1 MRTTRH
7 RLATAAAVLVLVC
20 GPAAAGCSQGAGSRR
35 VGVVVPFLTS
45 PFWEAYDRDIPRQ
58 AAREGVRVLPTVN
71 SGNDASQQITDI
83 RNLLAQNIDGLVV
96 SPIDSAAIVTG
107 LRAAQQRRVPVVAV
121 DVAPDQGKVAIV
133 VRADN
138 RAYGEKACRSL
149 GRIVRSGKV
158 VQIEGDLASVNGRD
172 RTAAFS
178 QCVRRRYPHIRVLD
192 IAAGWQADKAAAGLE
207 ALYSA
212 NPDIKGIY
220 LQAGGV
226 YLAPTLR
233 TLQRHGA
240 LRPRGRRGHIAIVSN
255 DGIPQELDAI
265 RKGWIDATVSQPTDL
280 YARYAMVYIK
290 QAMAGKPFR
299 KGRTDHGSTIVE
311 VRPGILEDQLPAP
324 LVTRANVN
332 DPALWGNR
340 G

>member
-1 MRTTRH
+1 MRH
-7 RLATAAAVLVLVC
+7 RLATAALALALVC
-20 GPAAAGCSQGAGSRR
+20 GPAATGCSEGSGGGRR

-45 PFWEAYDRDIPRQ
+45 PFWEAYDHDIPRQ
-58 AAREGVRVLPTVN
+58 AAKVGVRVLPTVN
-71 SGNDASQQITDI
+71 SDNDASRQVGDI
-83 RNLLAQNIDGLVV
+83 RNLLAQNVDGLVV

-107 LRAAQQRRVPVVAV
+107 LQAAQRRHVPVVAV
-121 DVAPDQGKVAIV
+121 DVAPDRGKVAIV

-149 GRIVRSGKV
+149 GRAVRGRGKV

-172 RTAAFS
+172 RTASFS
-178 QCVRRRYPHIRVLD
+178 GCVRRRYPHIKVLD

-240 LRPRGRRGHIAIVSN
+240 LHPAGHRGHIAIVSN

-290 QAMAGKPFR
+290 QAMAGRPFR
-299 KGRTDHGSTIVE
+299 TGRTGHGSRIVE
-311 VRPGILEDQLPAP
+311 VREGILEDQLPAP